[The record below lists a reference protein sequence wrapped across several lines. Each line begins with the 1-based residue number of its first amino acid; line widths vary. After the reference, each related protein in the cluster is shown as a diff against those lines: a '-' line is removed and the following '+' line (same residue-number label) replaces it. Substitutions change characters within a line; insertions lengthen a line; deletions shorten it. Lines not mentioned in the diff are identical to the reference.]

1 VPFVR
6 VGFAVS
12 GEQQISR
19 AFQVYGEEAQDLS
32 EPLDR
37 MADVILDA
45 VEQQFATEGK
55 GGLGHPWTPLSPEYA
70 AWKLARYGPK
80 PILEASGDMKA
91 AMLNKGAAVVVTPK
105 KMVYHP
111 VDEKA
116 GYHQDGTIHM
126 PQRKILA
133 LTDAQKR
140 NAVDRVFSEWLT
152 AIRRTAPL
160 GGAR

>member
-1 VPFVR
+1 VPFVK

-37 MADVILDA
+37 MADVIIDA
-45 VEQQFATEGK
+45 VRAQFDTQGT

-80 PILEASGDMKA
+80 PILVATGDMKQ
-91 AMLNKGAAVVVTPK
+91 AMLDKASAVTVTPK
-105 KMVYHP
+105 RMVYSP

-116 GYHQDGTIHM
+116 GYHQDGTVNM
-126 PQRKILA
+126 PQRKIVA

-140 NAVDRVFSEWLT
+140 NAVDRVFSEWLN
-152 AIRRTAPL
+152 AIRRQAPL
-160 GGAR
+160 GGGR